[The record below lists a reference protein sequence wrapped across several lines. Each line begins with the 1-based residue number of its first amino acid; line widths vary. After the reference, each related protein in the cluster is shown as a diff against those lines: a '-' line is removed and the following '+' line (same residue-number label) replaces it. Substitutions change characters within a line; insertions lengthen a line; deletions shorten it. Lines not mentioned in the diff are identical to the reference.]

1 MVALSSVDSSAAP
14 VADELIEKPE
24 ENNVNLLTKGVWL
37 RSITGLLLIAILATA
52 TFFILHDV
60 LSINQSSGAIVNIS
74 GRQRMLSQRGAF
86 FAARLVASTDT
97 AERASLRS
105 DLEKVADLMLKSH
118 DGLTHGSTAMGLPE
132 HMSDAMR
139 ALYFDAPQQLDLQ
152 VRQYVGHIRQLLQD
166 VDQGRADTGSAP
178 LQAITTAASTRLLT
192 TLNMA
197 VVQYEKEATDEVQRA
212 IRYEA
217 IVYGVTLLS
226 LLLEAALIYR
236 PLVNRVKNTT
246 QNLVRQ
252 QQFSD
257 RVVNTSQAL
266 IIGLGSGGEVTLFNQ
281 HSERLSGY
289 RQAEVMGKDFG
300 ATFLPPTSDPAEAQ
314 TLARLFSGQSDQRV
328 ETPLLT
334 KDGRT
339 LTIEWSNTQ
348 LIDPVSQQPLLLLA
362 TGVDITLRKQAEQ
375 ELQMALDKTAA
386 LSSRLRQE
394 VEHAAILQR
403 AMLPSPDIS
412 LPGVQGLA
420 HLTTSTEVGGDYY
433 DYYAVDGHHSVF
445 FIGDVSGHG
454 VASGTLVS
462 AAKMAVHQL
471 ANQGETDPAAMLE
484 HLNEAL
490 LTSSH
495 DSMFMTMLCFSLDSR
510 SGRLRVAN
518 AGHSFP
524 YFWMSGEQAWGMIEV
539 EGVPLGRV
547 AEPKYVPVTFD
558 MVPGD
563 RLFLY
568 TDGLIEQE
576 NAASDPFGYERV
588 EELLFHVAG
597 QPLDAARDLVFTTL
611 TQHTGSPDFGDDVTV
626 MFLEHT
632 ERVSRGGAVPVKRL
646 DKREIVQFDA
656 LTFLDMPELPDH
668 VSRQHV
674 VVTHDT
680 GQIGGLLLPICQ
692 AGVRRVLPSEQLFL
706 RELGWQELLQQHHRP
721 AGDDL
726 PQWISAPTL
735 QHEWTLAHSDDKA
748 RTMQELGS
756 LLGSLG
762 NVPPEMHDILLLMAD
777 ELIEN
782 SLYGAPLDPWQ
793 HKIYQKGQRRV
804 VEPAEGIRVL
814 LMTDGERLGMTV
826 IDRWGTFTPATFLN
840 RLALNANH
848 DGIEAGVGGAGMYL
862 MWRMSDYLQIRV
874 KPQQEAQITLLW
886 SLRDLPDPERDSG
899 FQFLFHHE
907 LSELL
912 PGADASTA
920 AAASSGDL
928 SQTT

>member
-1 MVALSSVDSSAAP
+1 MAALSSVDSSAAP
-14 VADELIEKPE
+14 VVGEPTEKPA
-24 ENNVNLLTKGVWL
+24 ENNVSLLTKGVWL

-60 LSINQSSGAIVNIS
+60 LSINKSAGAIVNIS

-86 FAARLVASTDT
+86 FATKLAATSDTKERLA
-97 AERASLRS
+97 LRN
-105 DLEKVADLMLKSH
+105 DLEKVANLMLKSH
-118 DGLTHGSTAMGLPE
+118 EGLTRGSTELGLPNT
-132 HMSDAMR
+132 MSDSVR
-139 ALYFDAPQQLDLQ
+139 AIYFDAPHQLDQQ
-152 VRQYVGHIRQLLQD
+152 VRQYVDNILKLLRAIDQD
-166 VDQGRADTGSAP
+166 TIGSNDP
-178 LQAITTAASTRLLT
+178 HLQAITTAASGRLLT

-197 VVQYEKEATDEVQRA
+197 VIQYEKESADEVQRA
-212 IRYEA
+212 ILYEK

-236 PLVNRVKNTT
+236 PLVNRVKATT
-246 QNLVRQ
+246 ENLVRQ

-281 HSERLSGY
+281 YSQHLSGY
-289 RQAEVMGKDFG
+289 RQADVLGKDFG
-300 ATFLPPTSDPAEAQ
+300 TTFLPPTSDPAEAQ
-314 TLARLFSGQSDQRV
+314 ALAQLFSGQSDRRV

-334 KDGRT
+334 QDGRT
-339 LTIEWSNTQ
+339 LTIEWSNTR
-348 LIDPVSQQPLLLLA
+348 LIDPVSQQPVLLLA
-362 TGVDITLRKQAEQ
+362 TGVDVTQRKQAER

-386 LSSRLRQE
+386 LSNRLQQE

-524 YFWMSGEQAWGMIEV
+524 YFWMAGEQAWGMIEV

-558 MVPGD
+558 MAPGD

-576 NAASDPFGYERV
+576 NAASEPFGYERV
-588 EELLFHVAG
+588 EDLLFHVAG
-597 QPLDAARDLVFTTL
+597 EPLAAARDHVFAAL
-611 TQHTGSPDFGDDVTV
+611 TQHTGSPTFGDDVTV

-632 ERVSRGGAVPVKRL
+632 ERVSRGSAAVPVKRL
-646 DKREIVQFDA
+646 DNRAIVQLDA
-656 LTFLDMPELPDH
+656 LTLLDMPELPDH

-674 VVTHDT
+674 VVTHDA
-680 GQIGGLLLPICQ
+680 GQIGALLLPICQ

-726 PQWISAPTL
+726 PQWISTPML

-748 RTMQELGS
+748 RTMQELGA
-756 LLGSLG
+756 LLGGLG
-762 NVPPEMHDILLLMAD
+762 QVPPEMHDILLLMAD

-793 HKIYQKGQRRV
+793 RKIYHKGQRRA

-814 LMTDGERLGMTV
+814 LMADGERLGMTV

-874 KPQQEAQITLLW
+874 KPQQETQITLLW
-886 SLRDLPDPERDSG
+886 SLRDVPDPERDSG

-912 PGADASTA
+912 PGASTA
-920 AAASSGDL
+920 APVSAGDL
-928 SQTT
+928 GQTPT